1 MSICTRA
8 ASILLVFAVGCGT
21 SSGPDGGGGSTPT
34 GQIAFTSA
42 RLTGSRALFIMNAN
56 TGTSVPVSSQAGVTN
71 DYPALSPDGTKIA
84 FSSTRDGNYEIYLIN
99 VDGTGVVRLTNDPG
113 GDIMPAWSP
122 TGTQLVYVRIATGSG
137 AQQIIRM
144 NADGSSPTPLTTP
157 GSGGDPAWSPDGT
170 RIVYG
175 SAGALWIMNAN
186 GSNQALLFDDLI
198 SADQPAWSPDGSQIA
213 FAGVD
218 ANQDIFI
225 INADGSGLRNL
236 TNTASGEIQPT
247 WSPDGDYIAFN
258 AFRNGN
264 NEIARRKVNGTDEVL
279 LSPIGA
285 EDQHPSWSE

>member
-1 MSICTRA
+1 MPLATRA
-8 ASILLVFAVGCGT
+8 VALTLVFILGCG
-21 SSGPDGGGGSTPT
+21 SGSGPDGGGGTTPT
-34 GQIAFTSA
+34 GHIAFTSA
-42 RLTGSRALFIMNAN
+42 RLTGSRALFIMNASS
-56 TGTSVPVSSQAGVTN
+56 GASAPVSSQAGVTN

-84 FSSTRDGNYEIYLIN
+84 FSTNRDGNYEIYLIN
-99 VDGTGVVRLTNDPG
+99 TDGTGTLRLTNDPG
-113 GDIMPAWSP
+113 GDIAPAWSP
-122 TGTQLVYVRIATGSG
+122 SGTQLVYVRIATGSG
-137 AQQIIRM
+137 LQQIIRM
-144 NADGSSPTPLTTP
+144 NADGSSPTPLTVP
-157 GSGGDPAWSPDGT
+157 GSAGEPAWSPDGST
-170 RIVYG
+170 IVYG
-175 SAGALWIMNAN
+175 QAGELWTMNAD
-186 GSNQALLFDDLI
+186 GSNQTLLFDDLI
-198 SADQPAWSPDGSQIA
+198 SADQPAWSPDGEQIA

-264 NEIARRKVNGTDEVL
+264 NEIARRKVDGSDEVL

>member
-1 MSICTRA
+1 MPLSTRVA
-8 ASILLVFAVGCGT
+8 AATLILALGCGT
-21 SSGPDGGGGSTPT
+21 SSGPDDGGGTTPT
-34 GQIAFTSA
+34 GHIAFTSA
-42 RLTGSRALFIMNAN
+42 RLTGSRALFIMDASS
-56 TGTSVPVSSQAGVTN
+56 GTSAPVSSQAGVTN

-99 VDGTGVVRLTNDPG
+99 IDGTGVVRLTNDPG

-122 TGTQLVYVRIATGSG
+122 SGTQLVYVRIATGSG

-144 NADGSSPTPLTTP
+144 NADGSSPTPLTAP
-157 GSGGDPAWSPDGT
+157 GTGGDPAWSPDGT

-175 SAGALWIMNAN
+175 SAGALWTMNAD

-198 SADQPAWSPDGSQIA
+198 SADQPTWSPDGSQIA

-236 TNTASGEIQPT
+236 TNTASGEIQPS

-258 AFRNGN
+258 AFRSGN
-264 NEIARRKVNGTDEVL
+264 NEIARRKVDGTDEVL